1 MNIDSKIDEAI
12 SILQHEYGSRFD
24 GVAADLVAAEIRQQH
39 QPKLP
44 VELTRTFALL
54 SWKVVQLVSAAAILS
69 KDYFRL
75 VKGNAISPNF
85 EASSKIHLS

>member
-24 GVAADLVAAEIRQQH
+24 GVAADLVAAEIRQQY

-44 VELTRTFALL
+44 AEFTRPLTLL
-54 SWKVVQLVSAAAILS
+54 SGKLAQLVSAAAMLS
-69 KDYFRL
+69 KDYLRL
-75 VKGNAISPNF
+75 VKGHAISPNF
-85 EASSKIHLS
+85 EAGSKIHLS